1 MPNRARYSPEDTQA
15 GGSPSALEIVIQV
28 ERAKREAMK
37 AALKPLG
44 LSTAAYYR
52 LKNEVAEA
60 GQVPPEGIDV
70 GDYVLTIHEEQKH
83 VIPAGAQT
91 LAPVRRIVLHNK

>member
-1 MPNRARYSPEDTQA
+1 MKTAKYAPEGDSHT
-15 GGSPSALEIVIQV
+15 PSAIEIVIQV

-44 LSTAAYYR
+44 LSMSAYYR
-52 LKNEVAEA
+52 LKQEVAEA
-60 GQVPPEGIDV
+60 GQIPPEGIDL

-83 VIPAGAQT
+83 VIPAGAQR
-91 LAPVRRIVLHNK
+91 LPVLKRIVLHNK